1 MNGIGC
7 AAERSKQDAK
17 GRLLG
22 EAWKASSPCTPLDGA
37 LLAQRAL
44 NALARRKRSV
54 RLAI

>member
-22 EAWKASSPCTPLDGA
+22 EAWKASSP
-37 LLAQRAL
+37 
-44 NALARRKRSV
+44 
-54 RLAI
+54 